1 MHAHSTPLIFNKNIM
16 EKENKK
22 KKSVEVELNTGRDE
36 LAEALADS
44 INKNS
49 DGKVAFF
56 LDAEDD
62 PSQITDWVSTGN
74 SLVDLTI
81 ANRGNGGLPVGRITE
96 LTGLEA
102 SGKSLMGAHLLAETQ
117 RKGGL
122 AVFIDTETSVST
134 DFLTAIGVDVPKMLY
149 INVDTVEDVFD
160 KVEEII
166 ALVRKSSKNRLVT
179 ILVDSVA
186 AASTKK
192 ELASDHGA
200 DGFATGKAIAIS
212 KAMRKITG
220 LIAKQRICLCFTNQL
235 RQKVGFV
242 GLGDPWT
249 TSGGKAIAFHA
260 SLRLRLKQMNQIKNA
275 DKQTVGIRTK
285 CTVIKNRMGPP
296 MRSVE
301 FDIYFDRGIDNY
313 SNWLEHLIEWDIVT
327 NAKKVKVAGEKK
339 TKKQLEDEKE
349 EDKKAKNLQFI
360 MPVEGKDPET
370 VVFEKKDLPRLLKER
385 PECRDYLYN
394 KLVENFVM
402 KYKAPNSEL
411 ADDVEYDEASEAA
424 DE

>member
-1 MHAHSTPLIFNKNIM
+1 M
-16 EKENKK
+16 EKEKK
-22 KKSVEVELNTGRDE
+22 KKAVEVEFTSGRDE
-36 LAEALADS
+36 MAESIAAS

-49 DGKVAFF
+49 DGDVAFF
-56 LDAEDD
+56 LDADDD

-74 SLVDLTI
+74 SLVDLII
-81 ANRGNGGLPVGRITE
+81 ANRGNAGLPVGRITE

-117 RKGGL
+117 RRGGL
-122 AVFIDTETSVST
+122 AVFIDTEASVSRE
-134 DFLTAIGVDVPKMLY
+134 FLTAIGVDIPKMMY
-149 INVDTVEDVFD
+149 ITLHTVEDVFD

-166 ALVRKSSKNRLVT
+166 TLVRKSDRNRLVT

-192 ELASDHGA
+192 EQASDHGA
-200 DGFATGKAIAIS
+200 DGYATGKAIAIS

-242 GLGDPWT
+242 GLGDPYT

-260 SLRLRLKQMNQIKNA
+260 SLRLRLQQLNQIKNA

-285 CTVIKNRMGPP
+285 CKVVKNRMGPP

-313 SNWLEHLIEWDIVT
+313 SNWLENLIEWDIVT
-327 NAKKVKVAGEKK
+327 NAKKVKIAGEKK
-339 TKKQLEDEKE
+339 TKVQMEFEKE
-349 EDKKAKNLQFI
+349 QDKKAKSLQFI
-360 MPVEGKDPET
+360 MPVEGKEPET
-370 VVFEKKDLPRLLKER
+370 VVFEKKDLPKLLKDR
-385 PECRDYLYN
+385 PECKDYLYN

-402 KYKAPNSEL
+402 KYKAPNSEI
-411 ADDVEYDEASEAA
+411 AEDVEYVEASEGS
-424 DE
+424 E